1 MVQPSPTESNR
12 VQPLYHWMFVVL
24 SCLEMCWKCF
34 KIDIVFLCICYCCS
48 WYLLV
53 SLGHVTISV
62 STVST
67 AWNLGLPQ
75 SCRRTNRAGRR
86 GQEGFVPWW
95 RQRGRRGRLPWLS
108 TVGSQGADDEAT
120 QLLEEISQRNL
131 SQNSNESQ
139 KNTDHDEIIDRSW
152 SATRHFFLLRY
163 FEWSPP
169 WQMILS

>member
-1 MVQPSPTESNR
+1 MFQNR
-12 VQPLYHWMFVVL
+12 YRFSLYL
-24 SCLEMCWKCF
+24 L
-34 KIDIVFLCICYCCS
+34 LL
-48 WYLLV
+48 LLV

-75 SCRRTNRAGRR
+75 SCRRTNGARRR
-86 GQEGFVPWW
+86 GQEGFMPWW
-95 RQRGRRGRLPWLS
+95 RRGRRGRLPWLPWLPS

-120 QLLEEISQRNL
+120 QLLAATIIEISQRNL